1 MRRNPVGTSWL
12 HKVCNSD
19 GGTEYLKGRAQ
30 FAPLP
35 SRRKVMWT
43 LSSLLRRLLHSR
55 RSNGRR
61 GQAADAGFVDV
72 RQLVEQLS
80 HEQLLHSADQ
90 YFAGMTAASEQCRKP
105 FSNPVDAVHLTRH
118 LGLVLEAA
126 DLFRQARVLDFGC
139 ATGWLTLDL
148 AQMGCDAV
156 GVDISPAAIRLAQ
169 AGKSA
174 RGAAVA
180 KTQFLVY
187 DGQRLPLPDASV
199 DRIICFDAFHHVRD
213 QRATI
218 FEFARVLKDGG
229 RVACMEPGPHHS
241 KTPQSQAEMAQY
253 KVIENDVSMVDI
265 ARHAADA
272 GLDRPQMI
280 VQFQRPFV
288 VDVDDFNAWDARGVS
303 LRFGARMWRTLDAQL
318 TDGQCFYMLK
328 GNSLRDSRRA
338 DGLAAQLTLRSARRA
353 SRAGAAQIELE
364 LQARNT
370 GDRHWIVAAMPGQ
383 VNLGVHLLS
392 ADGRLIDND
401 HARLRLPHG
410 PVAPGQEVLIR
421 GTLPLPAIE
430 RYRLQLD
437 LVAEEVSWFGSLQGG
452 SSVEVSSECLSPDET

>member
-1 MRRNPVGTSWL
+1 MLT
-12 HKVCNSD
+12 
-19 GGTEYLKGRAQ
+19 
-30 FAPLP
+30 LP
-35 SRRKVMWT
+35 A
-43 LSSLLRRLLHSR
+43 LLRRLLHSR
-55 RSNGRR
+55 RIDGHR
-61 GQAADAGFVDV
+61 GQPADAGFVDV
-72 RQLVEQLS
+72 RQLAEQLS
-80 HEQLLHSADQ
+80 HEQLLQSADQ
-90 YFAGMTAASEQCRKP
+90 YFAHMTPASEQCRKP

-126 DLFRQARVLDFGC
+126 DLFRRARVLDFGC
-139 ATGWLTLDL
+139 ATGWLTMDL
-148 AQMGCDAV
+148 AQMGCDAI

-169 AGKSA
+169 AGKTA
-174 RGAAVA
+174 RGAAA
-180 KTQFLVY
+180 AMARFLVY

-218 FEFARVLKDGG
+218 FEFARVLKEGG

-241 KTPQSQAEMAQY
+241 KTPQSQAEMARF

-288 VDVDDFNAWDARGVS
+288 VDVGDFNAWDARGVS
-303 LRFGARMWRTLDAQL
+303 LGFGARMWRTLDAQL

-328 GNSLRDSRRA
+328 GQPLRDSRRS
-338 DGLAAQLTLRSARRA
+338 DGLAAQLTLLSARRV
-353 SRAGAAQIELE
+353 SRAGAAQIEIE
-364 LQARNT
+364 VQARNT

-383 VNLGVHLLS
+383 VNLGMHLLS
-392 ADGRLIDND
+392 TDGRMIDND
-401 HARLRLPHG
+401 HARLRLPRG

-421 GTLPLPAIE
+421 GAVPLPAIE
-430 RYRLQLD
+430 RFRLQLD

-452 SSVEVSSECLSPDET
+452 SGIEVSSECLSLDGT

>member
-1 MRRNPVGTSWL
+1 
-12 HKVCNSD
+12 
-19 GGTEYLKGRAQ
+19 
-30 FAPLP
+30 
-35 SRRKVMWT
+35 MWT
-43 LSSLLRRLLHSR
+43 LPSLLRRLLHSR
-55 RSNGRR
+55 RSDGHR
-61 GQAADAGFVDV
+61 GQPADSGFVDV

-80 HEQLLHSADQ
+80 HEQLLQSADQ
-90 YFAGMTAASEQCRKP
+90 YFAHMTPASEQCRKP
-105 FSNPVDAVHLTRH
+105 FSNPMDAVHLTRH

-126 DLFRQARVLDFGC
+126 DLFRKARVLDFGC

-148 AQMGCDAV
+148 AQMGCNAV

-169 AGKSA
+169 VSKAA
-174 RGAAVA
+174 RGAAAA
-180 KTQFLVY
+180 KAEFLVY
-187 DGQRLPLPDASV
+187 DGQRLPLPDASI

-272 GLDRPQMI
+272 GLDRPQMV

-288 VDVDDFNAWDARGVS
+288 VDVDEFNAWDARGVS
-303 LRFGARMWRTLDAQL
+303 LGFGARMWRTLDAQL

-328 GNSLRDSRRA
+328 GQPERDSRRA
-338 DGLAAQLTLRSARRA
+338 EGLAAQLTLRSARPV
-353 SRAGAAQIELE
+353 SGAGAAQIELE
-364 LQARNT
+364 VLAQNT
-370 GDRHWIVAAMPGQ
+370 GDRHWITAAMPGQ

-392 ADGRLIDND
+392 ADGRLINND
-401 HARLRLPHG
+401 HARLRLPQG

-421 GTLPLPAIE
+421 GMVPLPAIE

-452 SSVEVSSECLSPDET
+452 SGIEVTSECLSLDGN

>member
-1 MRRNPVGTSWL
+1 
-12 HKVCNSD
+12 
-19 GGTEYLKGRAQ
+19 
-30 FAPLP
+30 
-35 SRRKVMWT
+35 MWT

-55 RSNGRR
+55 PADGHR
-61 GQAADAGFVDV
+61 GPPADAGFVDV
-72 RQLVEQLS
+72 RQLIEQLS

-90 YFAGMTAASEQCRKP
+90 YFARMRPASEQCRKP

-148 AQMGCDAV
+148 AQMGCQAI

-169 AGKSA
+169 TLKSA
-174 RGAAVA
+174 RGAAAA
-180 KTQFLVY
+180 KAEFLVY

-218 FEFARVLKDGG
+218 FEFARVLKAGG

-241 KTPQSQAEMAQY
+241 KTPQSQAEMAQF

-265 ARHAADA
+265 ARYAADA
-272 GLDRPQMI
+272 GLDRPQML

-288 VDVDDFNAWDARGVS
+288 VDADAFNAWDARGVS
-303 LRFGARMWRTLDAQL
+303 LGFGARMWRTLDAQL

-328 GNSLRDSRRA
+328 GRPERDSRRA
-338 DGLAAQLTLRSARRA
+338 DGLAARLTLRSARRVA
-353 SRAGAAQIELE
+353 RGGAAQIELE
-364 LQARNT
+364 VQALNT

-392 ADGRLIDND
+392 ADGRMLNTD
-401 HARLRLPHG
+401 HARLRLPRG

-421 GTLPLPAIE
+421 GAVPWPAVE

-437 LVAEEVSWFGSLQGG
+437 LVAEEVSWFGTLQAGG
-452 SSVEVSSECLSPDET
+452 VVEVSSESLQAPSDAKT

>member
-1 MRRNPVGTSWL
+1 M
-12 HKVCNSD
+12 
-19 GGTEYLKGRAQ
+19 
-30 FAPLP
+30 
-35 SRRKVMWT
+35 
-43 LSSLLRRLLHSR
+43 LRRLLRSR
-55 RSNGRR
+55 RADSHR
-61 GQAADAGFVDV
+61 GHPADEGFVDV

-80 HEQLLHSADQ
+80 HEQLLLSADQ
-90 YFAGMTAASEQCRKP
+90 YFAPMTPASEQCRKP
-105 FSNPVDAVHLTRH
+105 FSNPADAVHLTRH
-118 LGLVLEAA
+118 LGLVLEGA

-148 AQMGCDAV
+148 AQMGCEAI

-169 AGKSA
+169 AGKAA
-174 RGAAVA
+174 RGAAAA
-180 KTQFLVY
+180 KAQFLVY
-187 DGQRLPLPDASV
+187 DGLRLPLPDASV

-218 FEFARVLKDGG
+218 FEFARVLKEGG

-241 KTPQSQAEMAQY
+241 KTPQSQAEMARF

-280 VQFQRPFV
+280 LQFQRPFV
-288 VDVDDFNAWDARGVS
+288 VDVDEFNAWDARGVS
-303 LRFGARMWRTLDAQL
+303 LGFGARMWRTLDAQL

-328 GNSLRDSRRA
+328 GQPARDSRRA
-338 DGLAAQLTLRSARRA
+338 DGLAAQLTLRSARRVA
-353 SRAGAAQIELE
+353 RGGAAQIELE
-364 LQARNT
+364 VQARNT

-392 ADGRLIDND
+392 AEGRMIDND

-421 GTLPLPAIE
+421 GAVPLPAVE

-452 SSVEVSSECLSPDET
+452 GSVELRSEVMPVASDAKS